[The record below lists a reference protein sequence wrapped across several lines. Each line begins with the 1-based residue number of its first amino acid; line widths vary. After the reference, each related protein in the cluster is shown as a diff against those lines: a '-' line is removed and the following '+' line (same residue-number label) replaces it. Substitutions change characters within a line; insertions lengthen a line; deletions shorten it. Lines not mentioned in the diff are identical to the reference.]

1 LVLPTTKFCRRSS
14 LVSVR
19 VLLMVHCSGDSGSP
33 RVPDST
39 SFLNALTSPGCSCCR
54 DFLPAPGRRCRSG
67 GKSSG
72 AESSAIPLR
81 IVTRDSPVA
90 FATAEMPPR
99 PIAFASIAAQR
110 RTPRS
115 SSSVSIPRY
124 FFRSVS
130 VKAASCIQRNVAD
143 HGDST
148 QDILDI
154 LFPCNA

>member
-1 LVLPTTKFCRRSS
+1 
-14 LVSVR
+14 
-19 VLLMVHCSGDSGSP
+19 
-33 RVPDST
+33 
-39 SFLNALTSPGCSCCR
+39 
-54 DFLPAPGRRCRSG
+54 
-67 GKSSG
+67 
-72 AESSAIPLR
+72 
-81 IVTRDSPVA
+81 
-90 FATAEMPPR
+90 MPPR

-154 LFPCNA
+154 LFPCNALANEGGGKIILGVTNDRPRKVVGSKAFDQPERTRKGLCERIPLAIDFEEINHPDCRS